1 MRGETRADLDD
12 LEVEQ
17 RLPARAGE
25 ERERDKVAVQLGRG
39 DEDVSGLVLYG
50 QRRQRFQG

>member
-1 MRGETRADLDD
+1 MRADLDD

-25 ERERDKVAVQLGRG
+25 EGECDEVAVQLGRG
-39 DEDVSGLVLYG
+39 DEDVRRLVLYG